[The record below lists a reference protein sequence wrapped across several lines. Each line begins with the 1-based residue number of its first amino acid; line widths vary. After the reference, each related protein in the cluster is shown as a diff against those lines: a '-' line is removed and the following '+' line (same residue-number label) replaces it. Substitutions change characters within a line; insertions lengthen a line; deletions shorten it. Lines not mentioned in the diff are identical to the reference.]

1 MLLHKK
7 EPPMHTDPLAD
18 PAVAAVAAA
27 AAHRAPQQSGPWY
40 RYPLVWLVISGPA
53 IVVVAAIYSAVIAY
67 QGADLLVQDQRDAT
81 REHALRDVS
90 ADSVRHPALIPAD
103 KVRKMGVSA
112 DLNSEQ
118 P

>member
-1 MLLHKK
+1 
-7 EPPMHTDPLAD
+7 
-18 PAVAAVAAA
+18 
-27 AAHRAPQQSGPWY
+27 
-40 RYPLVWLVISGPA
+40 
-53 IVVVAAIYSAVIAY
+53 
-67 QGADLLVQDQRDAT
+67 LVQDQRDAT

-112 DLNSEQ
+112 DPNSEQ